1 MSLFDDT
8 QIAFESKSNKDLQNA
23 HLLFKMVAS
32 PSLTKIGSM
41 IFKTPSI
48 AELPLVKP
56 IIRKTIYKQFV
67 GGETTSE
74 CIKVA
79 QNLYKYGVSS
89 ILDYSVEGQVSEVEF
104 DRVKDEILRLVE
116 IAKNNPEFPFV
127 VFKPTA
133 FGSID
138 IYEKAGKNQLILEE
152 EKSKWQA
159 IRKRFE
165 EVCQKGYDLDVDIM
179 IDAEDSWM
187 QDAADELVDE
197 MMQRF
202 NKEKCIVWNTL
213 QMYRHDR
220 LAYLKKTFQK
230 AETQNYFLGYK
241 VVRGAYMEK
250 ERARAEAQNYPSPI
264 QPDKASSDR
273 DYNEAIKFIIK
284 NIHRISLFA
293 GTHNENSCEM
303 LVQLMKQNNL
313 ENNHPKVWFGQ
324 LYGMSD
330 NISFNLGKLGYNVAK
345 YLPYGPI
352 REVMPYLIR
361 RAQEN
366 TSVAGQTNRELSLIE
381 KEIKRRK
388 QKA

>member
-23 HLLFKMVAS
+23 HLLFKMVAN

-41 IFKTPSI
+41 IFKIPSM

-56 IIRKTIYKQFV
+56 IVRKTIYKQFV
-67 GGETTSE
+67 GGENTTE
-74 CIKVA
+74 CIQVA

-104 DRVKDEILRLVE
+104 DRVKDEILRLIE
-116 IAKNNPEFPFV
+116 IAKDNPEFPFV

-138 IYEKAGKNQLILEE
+138 IYEKAGKNQLVSEE

-159 IRKRFE
+159 IRNRFE

-303 LVQLMKQNNL
+303 LMQLMKQNNL